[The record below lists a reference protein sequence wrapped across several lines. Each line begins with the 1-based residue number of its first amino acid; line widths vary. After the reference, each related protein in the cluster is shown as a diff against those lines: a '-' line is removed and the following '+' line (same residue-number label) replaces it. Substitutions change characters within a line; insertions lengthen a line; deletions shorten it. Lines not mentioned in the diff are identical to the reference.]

1 LSFGVGGMGATAW
14 SYLVDYQPDIN
25 AALQALRK
33 REFEAGRYSPAIDY
47 AEFPLCSD
55 HPGSGAKHAS
65 IEAAIEDADADGTQ
79 TILDI
84 REISE
89 ERLPGTASPLEPLE
103 LLNVFGTE
111 IPTVDM
117 VEDEDEVPCE
127 IFDFIG
133 RGQSVYII
141 LYKDRQPKKLLFVGY
156 SYD

>member
-1 LSFGVGGMGATAW
+1 MGATPW
-14 SYLVDYQPDIN
+14 SYLVDYQPDVN
-25 AALQALRK
+25 LALQALRQ

-47 AEFPLCSD
+47 AEFPLRSD
-55 HPGSGAKHAS
+55 HPGPGAQHAS

-89 ERLPGTASPLEPLE
+89 ERLPSTASPLEPLE

-111 IPTVDM
+111 LPTSDM
-117 VEDEDEVPCE
+117 VEDADEVLGE

-133 RGQSVYII
+133 RGQSVYVV
-141 LYKDRQPKKLLFVGY
+141 LYKDHQPHKLLFVGY

>member
-1 LSFGVGGMGATAW
+1 MGATPW

-25 AALQALRK
+25 AALQTLRQ
-33 REFEAGRYSPAIDY
+33 REFESGRYFPAIDY
-47 AEFPLCSD
+47 VEFPLSSGY
-55 HPGSGAKHAS
+55 PGPGAQHAS
-65 IEAAIEDADADGTQ
+65 IEAAIEDADASGTQ

-84 REISE
+84 QEISE
-89 ERLPGTASPLEPLE
+89 ERLPGTVSPLEPLE

-117 VEDEDEVPCE
+117 VEDEDEVPGE

-133 RGQSVYII
+133 RGQSVYIV
-141 LYKDRQPKKLLFVGY
+141 LYKDSQPEKLLFVGY